1 MLLSYFYLVTLKM
14 YKVMIQAY
22 KNKFHMMMTSN
33 VMIRTYKMP
42 EEDIT

>member
-1 MLLSYFYLVTLKM
+1 
-14 YKVMIQAY
+14 MIQAY